1 MEMEAGL
8 PLEAGGPFMLVVLIL
23 KAIERLWSSGDDYD
37 DDKHR
42 YYMKDPRY
50 RKEWIEREEHKRRED
65 FIRLSDSW
73 QKYERN

>member
-1 MEMEAGL
+1 MEAGL

-23 KAIERLWSSGDDYD
+23 KAIERLWRSGDDYD

-50 RKEWIEREEHKRRED
+50 RKEWIEREGHKRRAD

>member
-23 KAIERLWSSGDDYD
+23 KAIERLWNSGDDYD

-42 YYMKDPRY
+42 YYMKDSVVSQF
-50 RKEWIEREEHKRRED
+50 EIGG
-65 FIRLSDSW
+65 
-73 QKYERN
+73 